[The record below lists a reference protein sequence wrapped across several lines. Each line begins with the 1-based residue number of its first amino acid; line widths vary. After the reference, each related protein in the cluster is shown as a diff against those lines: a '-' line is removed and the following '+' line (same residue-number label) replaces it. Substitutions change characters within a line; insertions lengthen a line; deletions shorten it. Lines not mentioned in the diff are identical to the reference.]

1 MYIDFANMKIK
12 FFIINL
18 GINTAFET
26 REIQFYSISF
36 IFPMNIFHML
46 IFWTCVDKTL
56 VTKITFYFLGLVIM
70 SCFKM
75 LIESVFSIIFIYLYD
90 SSVG

>member
-46 IFWTCVDKTL
+46 IF
-56 VTKITFYFLGLVIM
+56 
-70 SCFKM
+70 
-75 LIESVFSIIFIYLYD
+75 
-90 SSVG
+90 